1 MAKAPH
7 PRGPSTVG
15 VRELRDHLSA
25 YLDEVKAGGELVVTE
40 RGRPVARLI
49 PAEGGSALERLVAAG
64 IVTPPTR
71 PREPSSSFGRIHA
84 RGDLLR
90 FVLDQRR

>member
-1 MAKAPH
+1 MSKTPHSAAPV
-7 PRGPSTVG
+7 TVG

-25 YLDEVKAGGELVVTE
+25 YLDDVKAGGELVVTE

-64 IVTPPTR
+64 IVTPPIR
-71 PREPSSSFGRIHA
+71 PREPSSSFGRIHT
-84 RGDLLR
+84 RGDLLQ